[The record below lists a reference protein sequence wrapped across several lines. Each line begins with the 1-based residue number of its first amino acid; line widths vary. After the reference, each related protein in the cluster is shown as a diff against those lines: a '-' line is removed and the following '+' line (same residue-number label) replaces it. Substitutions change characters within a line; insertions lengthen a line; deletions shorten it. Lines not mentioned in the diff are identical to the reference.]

1 MCVTNQSTFLLI
13 LRLPVGHQQDDLRA
27 PPREA
32 AEQQVPLQGDPS
44 QHQGVSQADAETQGL
59 RDLHKIGSA
68 HGKSQVQRN
77 SANAAGQLQEH
88 GQFCQQVGDADHTPR
103 AEHQDKVMDPIC
115 T

>member
-1 MCVTNQSTFLLI
+1 M
-13 LRLPVGHQQDDLRA
+13 GHQQDDLRA

-68 HGKSQVQRN
+68 LGKSQVQRN